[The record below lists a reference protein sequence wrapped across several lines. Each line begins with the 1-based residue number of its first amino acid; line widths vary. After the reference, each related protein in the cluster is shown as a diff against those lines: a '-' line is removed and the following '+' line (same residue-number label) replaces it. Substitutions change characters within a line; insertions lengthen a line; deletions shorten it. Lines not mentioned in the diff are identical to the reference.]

1 MPPNIKKPSNFC
13 QMIKFNSKKSILA
26 KGGYSRM
33 STLKN
38 PFVKKID
45 LKGQN
50 VKNMVKHSVRYI

>member
-1 MPPNIKKPSNFC
+1 
-13 QMIKFNSKKSILA
+13 MIKFNSKKSILA

-50 VKNMVKHSVRYI
+50 VKNMVKHSVGQNYKFQFVKKQY